1 MKIKRS
7 MPIRVSGTMKIATV
21 VTHPPLL
28 VASLLSVPDHEAL
41 HLLLPLCLKMT
52 TEIMPVL
59 GHIPGIKSLVHN
71 QNPQS
76 VTGLHKIR

>member
-7 MPIRVSGTMKIATV
+7 TPISVRGTMKIAIV
-21 VTHPPLL
+21 VVHPPLL

-41 HLLLPLCLKMT
+41 HLLLPFCLKMT

-71 QNPQS
+71 QNLQS
-76 VTGLHKIR
+76 VASLQKIR